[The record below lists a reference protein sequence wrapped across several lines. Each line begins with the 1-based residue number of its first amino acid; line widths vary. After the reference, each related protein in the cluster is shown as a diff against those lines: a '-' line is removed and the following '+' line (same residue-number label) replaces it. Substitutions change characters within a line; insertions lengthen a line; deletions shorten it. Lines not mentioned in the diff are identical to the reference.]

1 MTTGR
6 FHGAFTALVT
16 PIKNG
21 KIDEEAYREFIE
33 WQIEQGIDGLVPCGT
48 TGESATMT
56 HDEHEAAIRICVEQ
70 VNKRVPVIAGAGSNN
85 TREAIPLTQFAK
97 NVGADAALHITPYYN
112 KPTQEGLYL
121 HYKTI
126 AENTKA
132 NIMLYNIPIFV
143 GVNLEAETV
152 GRLAAIPN
160 IVGVKDEAGVN
171 PTQVTDF
178 FLATEKVDPN
188 FVVYNGDDIML
199 LPTIVQGAMGIVSGG
214 AHIFGHEIRAIFE
227 AFEKG
232 ENEKAK
238 ELFVPMYR
246 FCKTTGQNGRIL
258 PNSLLRPAIEA
269 VTGIKLGPAR
279 LPLAPATEAELDVT
293 LGVLRELGKL

>member
-16 PIKNG
+16 PFKNG

-112 KPTQEGLYL
+112 KPTQEGLYQ
-121 HYKTI
+121 HFKAI
-126 AENTKA
+126 AEAVN
-132 NIMLYNIPIFV
+132 MPMWLYNVPGRTV
-143 GVNLEAETV
+143 ADLKNETV
-152 GRLAAIPN
+152 LRLAQIPN
-160 IVGVKDEAGVN
+160 IVGLKDATGDIARAIDLLRRLPEVVGDKEFAVYSGNDDSALALMLVGGTGVISVTANLMPREMHEMASAAVAGNVAVARAINNRLMPLHQQLFCEPNPVAPKWALYRMGRIGPGIRLPLTPLSEANRPAVEKAMREAGVE
-171 PTQVTDF
+171 F
-178 FLATEKVDPN
+178 
-188 FVVYNGDDIML
+188 
-199 LPTIVQGAMGIVSGG
+199 
-214 AHIFGHEIRAIFE
+214 
-227 AFEKG
+227 
-232 ENEKAK
+232 
-238 ELFVPMYR
+238 
-246 FCKTTGQNGRIL
+246 
-258 PNSLLRPAIEA
+258 
-269 VTGIKLGPAR
+269 
-279 LPLAPATEAELDVT
+279 
-293 LGVLRELGKL
+293 

>member
-16 PIKNG
+16 PFKNG

-112 KPTQEGLYL
+112 KPTQEGLYR
-121 HYKTI
+121 HFKAI
-126 AENTKA
+126 AEA
-132 NIMLYNIPIFV
+132 VDMPLVPYNVP
-143 GVNLEAETV
+143 GRTGTNLLPATLS
-152 GRLAAIPN
+152 RLAHEFPN
-160 IVGVKDEAGVN
+160 IVGVKEATGDMSQCSLIMEQC
-171 PTQVTDF
+171 PKGF
-178 FLATEKVDPN
+178 SLLS
-188 FVVYNGDDIML
+188 GDDFTA
-199 LPTIVQGAMGIVSGG
+199 LPLMSIGGSGVISVTSNIVPGKVAAMYNAFAKGDIATAMGI
-214 AHIFGHEIRAIFE
+214 HHD
-227 AFEKG
+227 
-232 ENEKAK
+232 
-238 ELFVPMYR
+238 LFVLHQAMFMESNPIPV
-246 FCKTTGQNGRIL
+246 KTALALMGRMTD
-258 PNSLLRPAIEA
+258 EM
-269 VTGIKLGPAR
+269 R
-279 LPLAPATEAELDVT
+279 LPLCPLTDEHLERLKN
-293 LGVLRELGKL
+293 VLASKGLLA

>member
-16 PIKNG
+16 PFKNG

-112 KPTQEGLYL
+112 KPTQEGLYQ
-121 HYKTI
+121 HFKTI
-126 AENTKA
+126 CSEVSMPV
-132 NIMLYNIPIFV
+132 ILYNVPGRTGCNMLPPTVARIARDVPDVV
-143 GVNLEAETV
+143 G
-152 GRLAAIPN
+152 I
-160 IVGVKDEAGVN
+160 I
-171 PTQVTDF
+171 
-178 FLATEKVDPN
+178 
-188 FVVYNGDDIML
+188 
-199 LPTIVQGAMGIVSGG
+199 
-214 AHIFGHEIRAIFE
+214 H
-227 AFEKG
+227 
-232 ENEKAK
+232 
-238 ELFVPMYR
+238 
-246 FCKTTGQNGRIL
+246 
-258 PNSLLRPAIEA
+258 
-269 VTGIKLGPAR
+269 
-279 LPLAPATEAELDVT
+279 
-293 LGVLRELGKL
+293 